1 MVDYNYISKVVR
13 KLELFFVKENGG
25 RFDGTTY
32 SLILFIPVIR
42 FEGRY
47 KYELIL
53 SAKSFD
59 KYSRKEIISNIFM
72 WLNST
77 LEEDEVKI
85 IESIIVANTNS
96 PFVKNMNFV
105 IPIKEGIRELDNF
118 SVGGVTIHHGI
129 LVFSNLLKKMKEGN
143 AIAAKLKDSRIINM
157 GVEKIDENQNIHYYT
172 GKGLRELFAPNR
184 NDEEKKKGEAI
195 KNKGKDYL
203 IENNYYDTIN
213 IDEIIEIE

>member
-1 MVDYNYISKVVR
+1 MFR
-13 KLELFFVKENGG
+13 ELELFFIRENENRLNGSS
-25 RFDGTTY
+25 Y

-42 FEGRY
+42 HEGKY

-59 KYSRKEIISNIFM
+59 KYSRKEIISKIFM
-72 WLNST
+72 WLNDK
-77 LEEDEVKI
+77 LEAGEIEI

-118 SVGGVTIHHGI
+118 SVGGVTIHHGV
-129 LVFSNLLKKMKEGN
+129 LVFSNLLRKLKQGN
-143 AIAAKLKDSRIINM
+143 AIAAELKDSRTINM
-157 GVEKIDENQNIHYYT
+157 GIDKIDEDLNIYFYT

-184 NDEEKKKGEAI
+184 SDAEKAEGEVI
-195 KNKGKDYL
+195 KEKGKDFL
-203 IENNYYDTIN
+203 TEHNYYDTIN
-213 IDEIIEIE
+213 IDEILEIK